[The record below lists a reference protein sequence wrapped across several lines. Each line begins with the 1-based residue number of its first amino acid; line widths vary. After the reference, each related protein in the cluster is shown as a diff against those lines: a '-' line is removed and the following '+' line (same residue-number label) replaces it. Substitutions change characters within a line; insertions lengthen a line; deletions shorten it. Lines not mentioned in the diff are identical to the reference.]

1 MIDRRAC
8 LSYLAGAVPGL
19 RLLAGPL
26 FPSTVA
32 DRVERRYQT
41 PGPRPAGLKATRDG
55 LWILD
60 QATASAYLVHFATGQ
75 VKLEIETG
83 TLRPTAIET
92 DEVGLWIAAEDGR
105 KMVRLDF
112 VEDEEG
118 KVQKDQVVR
127 KAEFDVPG
135 AGPVKWRHAGEPPD
149 PIGAQGLA
157 WRRGELYVAV
167 PPAAAIHVLKQDGS
181 LVRTLPAPGIRPQ
194 GLAWDPDGRLW
205 CADAFSRSFFK
216 LDPATGKIIKQHLL
230 PFAKPEV
237 DGKVIVPD
245 GLTIWQRMI
254 YFCSLETGELYRTP
268 LVNRME

>member
-1 MIDRRAC
+1 MVDRRAC
-8 LSYLAGAVPGL
+8 LRYLAGAVPAV
-19 RLLAGPL
+19 RLLAGDL

-32 DRVERRYQT
+32 DRVDRRYET
-41 PGPRPAGLKATRDG
+41 PGPRPTGLKATRDG

-75 VKLEIETG
+75 VKIEIETG
-83 TLRPTAIET
+83 TTRPTAIET
-92 DEVGLWIAAEDGR
+92 DEVGMWIAADDGR

-112 VEDEEG
+112 VEDEDG
-118 KVQKDQVVR
+118 KVKKDEVVH
-127 KAEFDVPG
+127 KGEFGVPG
-135 AGPVKWRHAGEPPD
+135 AGSVKWPYSGGPAD

-167 PPAAAIHVLKQDGS
+167 PPAAAIHVLKQDGTV
-181 LVRTLPAPGIRPQ
+181 LRTLPAPGVRPQ
-194 GLAWDPDGRLW
+194 GLAWDPDGNLW
-205 CADAFSRSFFK
+205 CADGFSRSFFK
-216 LDPATGKIIKQHLL
+216 LDPATGKIIKQHFL

-237 DGKVIVPD
+237 NGKVVIPQ

-254 YFCSLETGELYRTP
+254 YFCSRETGELYRTP